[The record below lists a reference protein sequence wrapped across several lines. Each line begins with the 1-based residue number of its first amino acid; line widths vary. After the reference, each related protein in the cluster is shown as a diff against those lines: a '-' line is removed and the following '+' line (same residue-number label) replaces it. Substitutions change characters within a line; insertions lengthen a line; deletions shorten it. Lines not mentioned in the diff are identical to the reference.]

1 MESLNYKNTGNET
14 NFEKTIK
21 TYLEQGK
28 KKLLNELEGTRG
40 AIKLLA
46 EDKARDFMRITDI
59 GFTKEEI
66 KFLSGIIVSS
76 MYQSFCY
83 GYGIGKMEGT
93 TKKKI
98 FL

>member
-1 MESLNYKNTGNET
+1 MESFNYKNSEN

-21 TYLEQGK
+21 SYLEQGK
-28 KKLLNELEGTRG
+28 RKLLNELEGTRG

-46 EDKARDFMRITDI
+46 EDKAKDFMRITDI
-59 GFTKEEI
+59 GFSKEETR
-66 KFLSGIIVSS
+66 FLSEIIVSS

-83 GYGIGKMEGT
+83 GYGIGKIEGT

>member
-1 MESLNYKNTGNET
+1 MEDIKRPAEGHS
-14 NFEKTIK
+14 NFEEKIK
-21 TYLEQGK
+21 NYLNEARE
-28 KKLLNELEGTRG
+28 KLLKELEGTRG

-46 EDKARDFMRITDI
+46 NDKAKDFMRITDI
-59 GFTKEEI
+59 GFNKDERQ
-66 KFLSGIIVSS
+66 FLNDLLVSS

-98 FL
+98 YL